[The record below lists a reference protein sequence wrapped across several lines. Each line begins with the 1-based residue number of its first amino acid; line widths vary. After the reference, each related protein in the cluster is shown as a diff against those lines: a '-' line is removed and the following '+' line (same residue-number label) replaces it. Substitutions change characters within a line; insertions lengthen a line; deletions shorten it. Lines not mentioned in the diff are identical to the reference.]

1 MSFVLTRGASASRGA
16 AVAGVQRP
24 RYAAARRPVPDWRSS
39 SKRLAQAR
47 SGAGTLL
54 CFALL
59 CFAAAA
65 SLKLQLS
72 ATARGGRGEF
82 AGACALE
89 VVRLKEELRK
99 MPPDEAPGVS
109 AATVSLAPT
118 AFHLSE
124 SPSPLNF
131 MCLRLRLLR
140 PKSCLKK

>member
-1 MSFVLTRGASASRGA
+1 MLQRVGQCLTGA
-16 AVAGVQRP
+16 AAPSGWP
-24 RYAAARRPVPDWRSS
+24 KLAAVLAR
-39 SKRLAQAR
+39 
-47 SGAGTLL
+47 

-59 CFAAAA
+59 CFAAAAAA

-82 AGACALE
+82 PGACALE

>member
-1 MSFVLTRGASASRGA
+1 MLQRVGQCLTGA
-16 AVAGVQRP
+16 AAPSGWP
-24 RYAAARRPVPDWRSS
+24 KLAAVLVR
-39 SKRLAQAR
+39 
-47 SGAGTLL
+47 

-59 CFAAAA
+59 C
-65 SLKLQLS
+65 SSSSSCRLS

>member
-47 SGAGTLL
+47 SGAGT
-54 CFALL
+54 LL

>member
-1 MSFVLTRGASASRGA
+1 MLQRFDQCPTGATAPNGWPKLARG
-16 AVAGVQRP
+16 
-24 RYAAARRPVPDWRSS
+24 
-39 SKRLAQAR
+39 
-47 SGAGTLL
+47 GAGTLL
-54 CFALL
+54 AE
-59 CFAAAA
+59 AAAA
-65 SLKLQLS
+65 AALKLQLS
-72 ATARGGRGEF
+72 ATACGGRREF

-109 AATVSLAPT
+109 AATVSVAPT

>member
-47 SGAGTLL
+47 SGAGT
-54 CFALL
+54 LL

-109 AATVSLAPT
+109 AATVSVAPT

>member
-1 MSFVLTRGASASRGA
+1 MERRWRVCSVRAMLQRFDQCPTGA
-16 AVAGVQRP
+16 AAPNGWP
-24 RYAAARRPVPDWRSS
+24 KLARG
-39 SKRLAQAR
+39 
-47 SGAGTLL
+47 GAGTLL
-54 CFALL
+54 AE
-59 CFAAAA
+59 AAAA
-65 SLKLQLS
+65 AALKLQLS
-72 ATARGGRGEF
+72 ATACGGRREF

-99 MPPDEAPGVS
+99 MPPDVAPGVS
-109 AATVSLAPT
+109 AATVSVAPT